1 MQSALSSLHSHARN
15 GATPQAGQGAP
26 TPSAATPDLDPLR
39 LRLVQLIDAVT
50 TLHTHLSFL
59 AFHSPS
65 PSTLNP
71 GLPAFSD
78 LVARYN
84 TLLTHL
90 TALQGLVSSQ
100 QDRDKDRD
108 RDRDEGEQGGAL
120 GRRRRQ
126 DRDRDLKRE
135 KWDAL
140 AVVPT
145 DKVDESRDWI
155 VGMLLRTKQ
164 TPDVETS
171 QTALVKSL
179 PEPFASA
186 LSSSSSA
193 SSTLATTT
201 STSAHPAAPPPSTT
215 SPSFAALAASHA
227 RLVSLAHD
235 RLAALKE
242 FNSASEEWDW
252 KARVELDD
260 DNEEEEEE
268 EGKGGEGGGEG
279 AERGPGGGAG
289 GKVDAMQVDGE
300 GAAASGSAG
309 PRAWTPREVQA
320 FMRTGVK
327 PVM

>member
-1 MQSALSSLHSHARN
+1 MQAALSSLHSQGRN
-15 GATPQAGQGAP
+15 GSTPQAAQGQAQR
-26 TPSAATPDLDPLR
+26 TTATPDLDPLR

-59 AFHSPS
+59 AFHSPT
-65 PSTLNP
+65 PSTANP
-71 GLPAFSD
+71 GLPAFAD
-78 LVARYN
+78 LVQRYN

-100 QDRDKDRD
+100 QDRDKDRE
-108 RDRDEGEQGGAL
+108 RERDEGEQGGAL
-120 GRRRRQ
+120 GRRRRAE
-126 DRDRDLKRE
+126 RDRDLKRE
-135 KWDAL
+135 KWDSL

-164 TPDVETS
+164 TPDVEAS
-171 QTALVKSL
+171 QAALVKSL

-186 LSSSSSA
+186 LLPS
-193 SSTLATTT
+193 SSTLAST
-201 STSAHPAAPPPSTT
+201 STSTHPAAPAPSGAT
-215 SPSFAALAASHA
+215 SSTSTPSFATLAASHA

-260 DNEEEEEE
+260 DDDDE
-268 EGKGGEGGGEG
+268 EGDEGEGAGAGEGGR
-279 AERGPGGGAG
+279 AGAG
-289 GKVDAMQVDGE
+289 GQKADAMQVDGDGTADAKP
-300 GAAASGSAG
+300 GAAG
-309 PRAWTPREVQA
+309 PRAWTPREV
-320 FMRTGVK
+320 
-327 PVM
+327 

>member
-1 MQSALSSLHSHARN
+1 MQAPLSSLHSQGRN
-15 GATPQAGQGAP
+15 GSALQQAGP
-26 TPSAATPDLDPLR
+26 AATASTTTPDLDPLR

-59 AFHSPS
+59 AFHSPT
-65 PSTLNP
+65 PSTANP
-71 GLPAFSD
+71 GLPAFAD
-78 LVARYN
+78 LVQRYN

-100 QDRDKDRD
+100 QDRDKDRE
-108 RDRDEGEQGGAL
+108 RERDEGEQGGAL
-120 GRRRRQ
+120 GRRTRAQ
-126 DRDRDLKRE
+126 RDRDLKRE
-135 KWDAL
+135 KWDSL

-164 TPDVETS
+164 TPDVEAS
-171 QTALVKSL
+171 QAALVKSL

-186 LSSSSSA
+186 LVPSP
-193 SSTLATTT
+193 SSTLATA
-201 STSAHPAAPPPSTT
+201 STHSAAPPVPGAATSAST
-215 SPSFAALAASHA
+215 SFATLAASHA

-260 DNEEEEEE
+260 NDD
-268 EGKGGEGGGEG
+268 GDGERDGE
-279 AERGPGGGAG
+279 ERGGARAGAGAG
-289 GKVDAMQVDGE
+289 GGSAHAMQVDDD
-300 GAAASGSAG
+300 GATEATSGAPG
-309 PRAWTPREVQA
+309 PRAWTVREVQA

-327 PVM
+327 PVP